1 MDDKFKCNPTGNC
14 WCKKIPYKLEVSGDE
29 CLEPEVLINEIKNKY
44 NRRIYR
50 ENRRSRYINMFLLC
64 LELGD
69 NK

>member
-44 NRRIYR
+44 NLTRKEMERLMSIINE
-50 ENRRSRYINMFLLC
+50 ENKNI
-64 LELGD
+64 
-69 NK
+69 

>member
-44 NRRIYR
+44 NLTRKEIERLMSIINE
-50 ENRRSRYINMFLLC
+50 ENKNI
-64 LELGD
+64 
-69 NK
+69 